1 MATLLRVPE
10 VAAGATEAVLSEWLV
25 KEHTPYRT
33 GDPIV
38 VLETDKALVEVAAET
53 DAMLLRTLVPGGT
66 TVAVGAP
73 MALVGD
79 PSEAGADVAR
89 LLAELG
95 VDEGSGDGGSGGGSA
110 DAGGSAGTASAGT
123 GPAGSG
129 GPQETPVVRPDTQ
142 EAPAA
147 PPVTTDAERGRVFI
161 SPLARRILRA
171 ADLDIGQVG
180 GTGPGGRIVRRDA
193 ERAVAEAA
201 RTAASAGPEPAA
213 PATPVTPV
221 ALPRPSAPA
230 TGFHDVPHT
239 RLRRAIANRLTAS
252 KQTVP
257 HFYLKRTARID
268 ALLALRQQLNAVASQ
283 RISVNDLVIAAVA
296 VAHREVPDANVI
308 WTDDG
313 MRQFESVDVAV
324 AVASERGLVTPV
336 LTGVERMSPS
346 AIAREVKDCVRRANE
361 GALQQRDLEGGSI
374 TVTNLG
380 MYGVEEFSAIINPP
394 HSAILAVGAGRPA
407 PVVVDGAVEVA
418 TQMALVLSVD
428 HRAIDGALAAQW
440 MGALI
445 NALEEP
451 LRLVA

>member
-1 MATLLRVPE
+1 ARVP
-10 VAAGATEAVLSEWLV
+10 
-25 KEHTPYRT
+25 
-33 GDPIV
+33 
-38 VLETDKALVEVAAET
+38 
-53 DAMLLRTLVPGGT
+53 
-66 TVAVGAP
+66 GAP
-73 MALVGD
+73 
-79 PSEAGADVAR
+79 GAAAR
-89 LLAELG
+89 
-95 VDEGSGDGGSGGGSA
+95 DR
-110 DAGGSAGTASAGT
+110 
-123 GPAGSG
+123 G
-129 GPQETPVVRPDTQ
+129 GPQVPRGGRRSPRSARP
-142 EAPAA
+142 P
-147 PPVTTDAERGRVFI
+147 PPVTTDAEHGRVFS

-193 ERAVAEAA
+193 ERAVAEAVA
-201 RTAASAGPEPAA
+201 EAERTAASAAPEPAA
-213 PATPVTPV
+213 PATPV
-221 ALPRPSAPA
+221 ALPQPPAPA

-252 KQTVP
+252 KQTIP
-257 HFYLKRTARID
+257 HFYLRRTARID
-268 ALLALRQQLNAVASQ
+268 ALLALRQQLNAVAPHK
-283 RISVNDLVIAAVA
+283 ISVNDLVIAAVA

-313 MRQFESVDVAV
+313 MRRFESVDVAV

-346 AIAREVKDCVRRANE
+346 AIAREVKDYVRRANE

-407 PVVVDGAVEVA
+407 PVVVDGAIEVA